1 MGLTRVNCMYD
12 YLPHLELFGLSAGT
26 TISPWIVT
34 MEALEP
40 FICEAPEQVGPF
52 LADII
57 YTFRV
62 IYSV

>member
-1 MGLTRVNCMYD
+1 MHY

-40 FICEAPEQVGPF
+40 FICEAPEQVSPF

-57 YTFRV
+57 YILRI